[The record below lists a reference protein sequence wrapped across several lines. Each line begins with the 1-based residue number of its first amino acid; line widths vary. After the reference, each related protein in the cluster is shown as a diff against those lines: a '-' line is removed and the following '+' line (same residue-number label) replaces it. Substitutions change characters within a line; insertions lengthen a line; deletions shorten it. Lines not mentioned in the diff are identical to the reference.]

1 MQSKSFDNK
10 KGLRFVITRG
20 TGSFD
25 AAGKH
30 DQITLQGFRASVDI
44 DKAGGVQMGT
54 LRAKIYGVSQS
65 DMNTCTSFTMQAPR
79 NGGYTYQ
86 PNTVKVYAID
96 GAAESLVFAGNIV
109 NAWADYQ
116 GMPDVYLH
124 MQAAAVMYGQLK
136 PVPPRSFKGSVDVA
150 TVMGQIAADMGFA
163 FENHGVN
170 VKLSDVYLS
179 NTNFEQAKELAQMAG
194 IGLWPDDGVLAI
206 TQSPRTPR
214 EAKEIPLV
222 SPATGMVGYPTYD
235 GYGVNLRTLYN
246 PAIRFGG
253 RVKVETDVQQAAG
266 EWVVA
271 CVAHHLESEKPGG
284 AWFSTVR
291 LNQTGLAITGR

>member
-1 MQSKSFDNK
+1 MATSFENK
-10 KGLRFVITRG
+10 KALRFVITLG
-20 TGSFD
+20 TGKFGSSNN
-25 AAGKH
+25 
-30 DQITLQGFRASVDI
+30 DQIILQGFRASVDI

-79 NGGYTYQ
+79 NGGYTYL

-96 GAAESLVFAGNIV
+96 GKAESLVFAGNIV

-116 GMPDVYLH
+116 SPPDVFLH
-124 MQAAAVMYGQLK
+124 IQAAAVVYGQLK
-136 PVPPRSFKGSVDVA
+136 PIPPRSFKGAVDV
-150 TVMGQIAADMGFA
+150 
-163 FENHGVN
+163 
-170 VKLSDVYLS
+170 
-179 NTNFEQAKELAQMAG
+179 
-194 IGLWPDDGVLAI
+194 
-206 TQSPRTPR
+206 
-214 EAKEIPLV
+214 
-222 SPATGMVGYPTYD
+222 ATGMVGYPTYD

-246 PAIRFGG
+246 PSIRFGG

-291 LNQTGLAITGR
+291 LNNTGLAITGR

>member
-1 MQSKSFDNK
+1 MGSFSEK
-10 KGLRFVITRG
+10 KQLRFVITLG

-25 AAGKH
+25 AAGKY

-65 DMNTCTSFTMQAPR
+65 DMNTCTSFTMQAPKD
-79 NGGYTYQ
+79 GGYTYQ

-96 GAAESLVFAGNIV
+96 GTAESLVFAGNIV

-116 GMPDVYLH
+116 GMPDVFLNI
-124 MQAAAVMYGQLK
+124 QAAAVMYGQLK
-136 PVPPRSFKGSVDVA
+136 PVPPRSFKGAVDVA
-150 TVMGQIAADMGFA
+150 TVMGQIASDMGFA

-179 NTNFEQAKELAQMAG
+179 NTNFEQAKELAHMAG

-214 EAKEIPLV
+214 ESKAIPLI

-235 GYGVNLRTLYN
+235 GCRRQPADALQPGYSIRRPCEGRNGRT
-246 PAIRFGG
+246 ASG
-253 RVKVETDVQQAAG
+253 RG
-266 EWVVA
+266 MG
-271 CVAHHLESEKPGG
+271 CRLCRSSPGKRK
-284 AWFSTVR
+284 AR
-291 LNQTGLAITGR
+291 RGLVFHGSPE